1 MCAVNS
7 ANAPRFQVAM
17 LHASQ
22 YFPPIIFTRLIDH
35 LESLDGLSISA
46 LVPPLA
52 NLTIHLAWT
61 KQNCVSYQ
69 RNEHNHE
76 CIVGCCG
83 SRKVIWKEY
92 LFSSTSYSCGLPAV
106 MNEND
111 SKHKPEQHKIMN
123 RCLVLSISNW
133 RHKPVTITRVV
144 VYIISSLPFTFENT
158 RCKYVVEETNPDI
171 NRQFETA

>member
-1 MCAVNS
+1 MYS
-7 ANAPRFQVAM
+7 GLLWIQK
-17 LHASQ
+17 S
-22 YFPPIIFTRLIDH
+22 H
-35 LESLDGLSISA
+35 LERIFIQFYFVFLSD
-46 LVPPLA
+46 VK
-52 NLTIHLAWT
+52 NM
-61 KQNCVSYQ
+61 
-69 RNEHNHE
+69 
-76 CIVGCCG
+76 
-83 SRKVIWKEY
+83 
-92 LFSSTSYSCGLPAV
+92 YSCGLPAV

-133 RHKPVTITRVV
+133 RHKQVTITRVV